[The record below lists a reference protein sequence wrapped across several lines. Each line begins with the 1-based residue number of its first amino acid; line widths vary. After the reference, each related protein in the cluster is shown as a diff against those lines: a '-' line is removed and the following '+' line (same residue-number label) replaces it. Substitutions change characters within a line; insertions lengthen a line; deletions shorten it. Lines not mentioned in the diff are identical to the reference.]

1 MAGQYTP
8 EEYQDILDAYNKAL
22 ISGMDQN
29 SAAFKQLKE
38 NLDDAKLG
46 IKNYTYTMKQASQ
59 QLGSS
64 MLAAGKQISSG
75 AQGAAVFNDALTSG
89 ANLASKALERFGPW
103 GRALGLATKALGAYI
118 GAVNK
123 QSDALYKSYQE
134 ISRTGAIGAGGMTEV
149 YQNLKQFGYGIDEL
163 GNMGALL
170 ADNGKNLAL
179 FSGSVSRGTGQI
191 ADLAQGVKDSD
202 LRRQFMNLG
211 LSVDAQNQM
220 IAGYAV
226 QQGRLGKSTD
236 LTTKGMAAYVREQE
250 ILTRLTGQ
258 SAREMQDQFEAALQ
272 MDDFMAGIMDMPEE
286 AQKQAKIVINQL
298 NAIDPSGKM
307 ARGFAASVNGLG
319 HTTEEGAQM
328 FAASNGK
335 SQEAAMALA
344 KGTLSASEYLQQ
356 YGNAVSQNIPTMK
369 GLSKVGA
376 NYMGNLATN
385 VRLTQLS
392 GKGFAK
398 VFDET
403 GRAVDN
409 AAAGFDDSTNS
420 ASELRIAQMNS
431 RDSMENML
439 QHGVKPVTMGM
450 ELLAKAIDKLLWF
463 LPGSS
468 SIANARKEQEQLEK
482 QRAQLAKD
490 VAERKKQLD
499 DAEKK
504 KAELEKAKQEGKP
517 AEVIAAKEDELKK
530 ANTAINAAGGDLA
543 QATAV
548 LAGQQTEKIKQNEK
562 NLEQIKKATEEAAK
576 EAASQQ
582 RLARTAEEKARA
594 QAEAAKVAQELLEK
608 EKKAKAEIETA
619 QAERKRLE
627 EQEIRDAR
635 AAAQKKLEEK
645 NQRATG
651 KVSGL
656 GKVAAQYESGGDFG
670 KVSTGKGDHGGKSY
684 GAFQLSSKTGDLDKF
699 LEKSGYAEK
708 FKGLSTGS
716 TEFDE
721 QWKSLAKSDKNFGR
735 AQQEHAKQTHYD
747 PQVAKLR
754 KAGVDLSG
762 KGSGVQEAI
771 MSTGNQY
778 GANTELIVKALKDR
792 DVGKLTDKEIID
804 AIQDYKAANVKTN
817 FKSSSEKVQKGVAN
831 RIEQER
837 VALYRAGNEAAPVTV
852 AANPSVNKPTIPEA
866 ANGNVLTG
874 PASGYRAVLH
884 RTEAVVPLPDGRT
897 IPVTIAGLSEQ
908 NDRLA
913 EVLSAIETRLGT
925 DTSNNGGSLS
935 DTLIKKLD
943 DLIRVASDQLGVS
956 GKILKAQA

>member
-1 MAGQYTP
+1 MAGEYTP

-64 MLAAGKQISSG
+64 MLVLGKQISSG

-103 GRALGLATKALGAYI
+103 GQALGLATKALGAYI

-220 IAGYAV
+220 IASYAV

-236 LTTKGMAAYVREQE
+236 LTTKGMAAYIREQE

-356 YGNAVSQNIPTMK
+356 YGDAVSQNIPTMK

-403 GRAVDN
+403 GKAVDN

-431 RDSMENML
+431 RDSMENFL

-468 SIANARKEQEQLEK
+468 SIADAKKEQQRLETERAKAAQDLATRQKQMAEEVK
-482 QRAQLAKD
+482 QRA
-490 VAERKKQLD
+490 
-499 DAEKK
+499 
-504 KAELEKAKQEGKP
+504 ELEQAKKEGKP
-517 AEVIAAKEDELKK
+517 AEQIQQKEQELKQTQEK
-530 ANTAINAAGGDLA
+530 INASGGDLA
-543 QATAV
+543 LATAA

-576 EAASQQ
+576 EAESQQ

-645 NQRATG
+645 NQRASTQRAN
-651 KVSGL
+651 K
-656 GKVAAQYESGGDFG
+656 AASLKAPDLVKDTDLLDRLNKGGITDTKAQANILAQIKAESGGVPKSESLKYSGKRLFELFG
-670 KVSTGKGDHGGKSY
+670 AGNTAGNKVRFNSVEEASALAAKGEEAVGNLIYGGRMGNKEDEGYKYRGRGMIQITGKNNYEKYGKLIGQDLVGNPDLANDPEIAKQIAVAY
-684 GAFQLSSKTGDLDKF
+684 FQQKQKAKVNLSDISAIGKAV
-699 LEKSGYAEK
+699 GYAGGEAE
-708 FKGLSTGS
+708 T
-716 TEFDE
+716 
-721 QWKSLAKSDKNFGR
+721 AKR
-735 AQQEHAKQTHYD
+735 
-747 PQVAKLR
+747 AKL
-754 KAGVDLSG
+754 AQMYES
-762 KGSGVQEAI
+762 QI
-771 MSTGNQY
+771 PQ
-778 GANTELIVKALKDR
+778 
-792 DVGKLTDKEIID
+792 
-804 AIQDYKAANVKTN
+804 AAK
-817 FKSSSEKVQKGVAN
+817 
-831 RIEQER
+831 
-837 VALYRAGNEAAPVTV
+837 
-852 AANPSVNKPTIPEA
+852 
-866 ANGNVLTG
+866 GNVFTG
-874 PASGYRAVLH
+874 PNSGYRAMLH
-884 RTEAVVPLPDGRT
+884 GTEAVVPLPDGRT

-913 EVLSAIETRLGT
+913 QVLSAIETRM
-925 DTSNNGGSLS
+925 GSTGSAGSPVS

-943 DLIRVASDQLGVS
+943 DFIRVSSDQLGVL